1 MTFKLKSAAFG
12 EGQPIPAKYTADG
25 ANVSPPLE
33 WSEPPQGAKSFIL
46 IVEDPDAPAGTFHH
60 WGVYN
65 LKGNSLPEGAAAAK
79 SAAVNDFGEA
89 RYRGPAPPKGD
100 GTHHYHFKLAA
111 LDIDMLKAPP
121 SATVAELWPSAK
133 RHIIG
138 AAELVGT
145 YAR

>member
-25 ANVSPPLE
+25 DNVSPPLE
-33 WSEPPQGAKSFIL
+33 WSGPPKGAKSFIL
-46 IVEDPDAPAGTFHH
+46 TVEDPDAPAGTFHH

-65 LKGNSLPEGAAAAK
+65 LKGSSLAEGAAAMR
-79 SAAVNDFGEA
+79 SAALNDFGEA
-89 RYRGPAPPKGD
+89 RYRGPAPPRGD
-100 GTHHYHFKLAA
+100 GRHHYHFKLAA
-111 LDIDMLKAPP
+111 LNIDMLHAPA
-121 SATVAELWPSAK
+121 SATVSDLWPAAK

-138 AAELVGT
+138 EAELVGT